1 MQHAYRLKPKRGN
14 SLRHI
19 PKVAEYS
26 HVAWSDAFP
35 TVAQLCAGISSDRIL
50 GIGIPR
56 LAQHM
61 EQRCLFWCSPAVV
74 QALRQCPKVAWHLEP
89 TLRVPVQSLSFA
101 RVASVVRA
109 CAFKIEPG
117 TRPEDLRFPFVGP
130 ARAAQICDI
139 ATMGTT
145 LELEQH
151 R

>member
-1 MQHAYRLKPKRGN
+1 MFTRCLVWQ
-14 SLRHI
+14 
-19 PKVAEYS
+19 V
-26 HVAWSDAFP
+26 P
-35 TVAQLCAGISSDRIL
+35 TEAQLRAGISFNRIF
-50 GIGIPR
+50 GIRAPK
-56 LAQHM
+56 LAQHF
-61 EQRCLFWCSPAVV
+61 ES
-74 QALRQCPKVAWHLEP
+74 
-89 TLRVPVQSLSFA
+89 TLPVLVQSLSFA

-139 ATMGTT
+139 ATTGTT